1 MDTVHVRNGS
11 PVSWCL
17 CFLTWNLV
25 TILTELS
32 QTIHYLF
39 TVFEFYFPP
48 FVSLGLSKLEIKII
62 LTGWHFFLPDLP
74 CEEPENANGL
84 YSATGSTVQIVTNET
99 QQMLTSWNAK
109 DGPGIFP
116 CNMCGKVYRYYRN
129 LHTHRRECGQE
140 PRFHCPYCSLRTKT
154 KSNLKR
160 HIRLKHWILPSVTWL
175 YVDGKNCF
183 FRLNKSILRLNVSKK
198 SLPSH
203 IFMFSNN
210 SILHKQIILEGSAD
224 CLNYSIA
231 CCRMEHYFR
240 RFWNSLN
247 HSGRIIRCMLSI

>member
-1 MDTVHVRNGS
+1 VEVNGQLLVLTVLPLFGDPWYSLDWLLGRLQQQYGYRSCQNGS

-17 CFLTWNLV
+17 CFPTWNLV
-25 TILTELS
+25 NMLTELS
-32 QTIHYLF
+32 HTIQYLF
-39 TVFEFYFPP
+39 TLFEFFPLT
-48 FVSLGLSKLEIKII
+48 FVSLGLSKLEIKAI

-74 CEEPENANGL
+74 CEESKNANGL

-116 CNMCGKVYRYYRN
+116 CTMCGKVYRYYRN

-175 YVDGKNCF
+175 HVDGRN
-183 FRLNKSILRLNVSKK
+183 S
-198 SLPSH
+198 
-203 IFMFSNN
+203 FS
-210 SILHKQIILEGSAD
+210 
-224 CLNYSIA
+224 
-231 CCRMEHYFR
+231 
-240 RFWNSLN
+240 
-247 HSGRIIRCMLSI
+247 